1 MRWSQRKKP
10 SHPVPSAVT
19 AKSNRT
25 AGSPNGPKGGRK
37 MPYLTAAW
45 SLAFALVSVERA
57 VHHERPRRE
66 PRLLEEVLGRP
77 VPRERDGVDPCA
89 TARRAERDDVVGH
102 CLPHA
107 DRAGAR
113 LDEEVEDPAER
124 LAVPE
129 PLERVHAEAD
139 DGLVHRPDDEPRV
152 VPVDERPLGVL
163 ERLGHRF
170 PPRPDPPAP

>member
-10 SHPVPSAVT
+10 SHPVPSAAT

-45 SLAFALVSVERA
+45 SLAFALASVERA

-77 VPRERDGVDPCA
+77 VPRERDGIDPCA
-89 TARRAERDDVVGH
+89 TARRAERDD
-102 CLPHA
+102 
-107 DRAGAR
+107 
-113 LDEEVEDPAER
+113 
-124 LAVPE
+124 
-129 PLERVHAEAD
+129 
-139 DGLVHRPDDEPRV
+139 GLVHRPDNDPRV
-152 VPVDERPLGVL
+152 VPVDECPVGVVEGL
-163 ERLGHRF
+163 VHRF
-170 PPRPDPPAP
+170 TRRPERAALHGHELV